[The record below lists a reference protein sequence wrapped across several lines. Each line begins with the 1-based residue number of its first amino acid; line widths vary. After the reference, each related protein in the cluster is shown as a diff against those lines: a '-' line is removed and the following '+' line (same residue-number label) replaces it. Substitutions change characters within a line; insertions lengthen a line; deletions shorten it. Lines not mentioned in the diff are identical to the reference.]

1 MARSISFSRPITGIE
16 LALPG
21 QFGQIA
27 AEAVQGRSLAI
38 CCSWAIRRRRA
49 AALGAA
55 AFAPFAPFD
64 AVAQQVEHF
73 LADFFE
79 LQAQVHQHLGG
90 HAFLLA
96 QQAEQDVLGADV
108 VVVQIAGFFHR
119 ILDDLLGPR
128 RLRQLAHGDHVGA
141 ALDELFDF
149 EADLAQVD
157 VEVLEHVG
165 GDAAAFLDQA
175 QQHVLGADVFVVEAL
190 GFLVGQLHDFAGA
203 VGKSF
208 VHVVLHLGQNDRK
221 APWPPR
227 STATIARLYALGFKW

>member
-1 MARSISFSRPITGIE
+1 MGGF
-16 LALPG
+16 
-21 QFGQIA
+21 A
-27 AEAVQGRSLAI
+27 AGG
-38 CCSWAIRRRRA
+38 A

-55 AFAPFAPFD
+55 ALGPFGPFD

-73 LADFFE
+73 LADFFQ

-108 VVVQIAGFFHR
+108 VVVQVAGLFHR

-128 RLRQLAHGDHVGA
+128 RLRQLAHRDHVGP

-149 EADLAQVD
+149 EADFAQID
-157 VEVLEHVG
+157 VEVLQHVG
-165 GDAAAFLDQA
+165 RDAAAFLDQA

-190 GFLVGQLHDFAGA
+190 RFLVGQLHDLAGTI
-203 VGKSF
+203 GKSF
-208 VHVVLHLGQNDRK
+208 VHVSVLSSKSGAGRG
-221 APWPPR
+221 AEIVRPPC
-227 STATIARLYALGFKW
+227 SPCCSLFISH